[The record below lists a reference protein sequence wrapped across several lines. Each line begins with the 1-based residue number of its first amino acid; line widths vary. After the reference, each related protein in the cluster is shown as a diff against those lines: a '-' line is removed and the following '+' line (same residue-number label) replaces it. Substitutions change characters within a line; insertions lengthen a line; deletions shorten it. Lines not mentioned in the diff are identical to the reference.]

1 MSFGK
6 EEISNLRNAL
16 KRRFVSEE
24 AENLAVILL
33 CGCCNDSICYE
44 EIDIA
49 QELKDDMIL
58 LAHEERMLLPMK
70 SRLGSAWEDRIL
82 DFTEEERYHIPRV
95 VRFMVHNAQSCGEW
109 NCTYAVEEA
118 LREAGENN
126 IKEMDQ
132 FLNRLIEVAPK
143 YELDIE
149 IIKAIKNELGFDMDM
164 HDTLDR
170 FVRCGIMSPRTGR
183 SLYTG
188 SAKYEI
194 NPCLY
199 WDS

>member
-1 MSFGK
+1 MTFGK
-6 EEISNLRNAL
+6 EGISNLRDAL
-16 KRRFVSEE
+16 NKRFVSEE
-24 AENLAVILL
+24 TENIAIILS
-33 CGCCNDSICYE
+33 CGYCNDSICYE

-49 QELKDDMIL
+49 PELKDDVIL
-58 LAHEERMLLPMK
+58 LAYEERMLLPIK

-82 DFTEEERYHIPRV
+82 NFTEEERYHIPRV
-95 VRFMVHNAQSCGEW
+95 VRFLVQKAQSCGQW
-109 NCTYAVEEA
+109 NYTFAVEEA

-126 IKEMDQ
+126 IKEIDQ
-132 FLNRLIEVAPK
+132 FLNRLIEMAPR

-149 IIKAIKNELGFDMDM
+149 IIKAIRNGLGFDMDM

-170 FVRCGIMSPRTGR
+170 FVRCGIMSPLTGR
-183 SLYTG
+183 SLHTG